1 MVFTGLLADI
11 FPAVDP
17 PRQRDLAFE
26 AAIRQAAVELGLE
39 PDEDFVRQVVDLRCE
54 WVWIA

>member
-1 MVFTGLLADI
+1 MFTGLLADI